1 MKLRSVL
8 FSLALAAS
16 FITAPMAF
24 ADGDHPMT
32 EGVVKKINTATGK
45 ITIKHGPIVNL
56 DMPPMTMVF
65 GVEDAAMLVNL
76 AKGDKV
82 RFLVVDK
89 DGKMVIEEIESE

>member
-56 DMPPMTMVF
+56 DTVSYTHLTLPTTPYV
-65 GVEDAAMLVNL
+65 
-76 AKGDKV
+76 
-82 RFLVVDK
+82 
-89 DGKMVIEEIESE
+89 